1 MPYIFAFPVSQSS
14 SRGRSNPSKLT
25 PKLIEKFIKIHQ
37 IFQLQRSQRCFTICF
52 SKSLHSKKFEA
63 SIDFHVM
70 GFKLKLIY
78 PSLIGYGFMKLVRSV
93 TEKSEEREEASEPFL
108 FSTRPGSVNKTGSDA
123 SSFSSDFSVAEGA
136 NVVKPYPMREGK
148 MSFNLSPIT

>member
-1 MPYIFAFPVSQSS
+1 
-14 SRGRSNPSKLT
+14 
-25 PKLIEKFIKIHQ
+25 
-37 IFQLQRSQRCFTICF
+37 
-52 SKSLHSKKFEA
+52 
-63 SIDFHVM
+63 M

-78 PSLIGYGFMKLVRSV
+78 PSLIGYGFVTLVRSV
-93 TEKSEEREEASEPFL
+93 TEKSEEKEEVSKPFL
-108 FSTRPGSVNKTGSDA
+108 CSTQPDSVNKTGSDA

>member
-1 MPYIFAFPVSQSS
+1 M
-14 SRGRSNPSKLT
+14 NPSM
-25 PKLIEKFIKIHQ
+25 
-37 IFQLQRSQRCFTICF
+37 
-52 SKSLHSKKFEA
+52 
-63 SIDFHVM
+63 DFHVM
-70 GFKLKLIY
+70 GLKLKLIF

-148 MSFNLSPIT
+148 MSFNLSPITGKSIEGFMRYKPPNFLR